1 MGDERAKNALKP
13 GFLMLRYIVI
23 AGVAVVAAVGAA
35 QGVVMLD
42 SARQGHDRAAVMTPT
57 PAPATAAPA
66 PAAQAPA
73 PSHTASITKSAD
85 GHYWAEARVNG
96 ARVRFLV
103 DTGATAVALSP
114 RDATR
119 LGYPPSSL
127 VYGHKVMTAN
137 GEARAAKVQLQSVSV
152 AGARVDDVD
161 AYVIEKGLDTSLLGM
176 TYLGRL
182 ERFEATKT
190 ALILRP

>member
-1 MGDERAKNALKP
+1 
-13 GFLMLRYIVI
+13 MLRYIII
-23 AGVAVVAAVGAA
+23 AVVAVVAAIGAA
-35 QGVVMLD
+35 QGVVTLDHARQLD
-42 SARQGHDRAAVMTPT
+42 SRAAALITTPS
-57 PAPATAAPA
+57 PRAAPPPEAVAAAPAT
-66 PAAQAPA
+66 
-73 PSHTASITKSAD
+73 SHTASITKSAD
-85 GHYWAEARVNG
+85 GHYWAEAKVNG

-114 RDATR
+114 RDAAR

-137 GEARAAKVQLQSVSV
+137 GEARAAKVQLHSVSV

-161 AYVIEKGLDTSLLGM
+161 AFVIEKGLDTSLLGM